1 MYLWRKTAGLRWL
14 SAREE
19 RLQACARGALA
30 TIARPGRKRVQIEMA
45 CTTRNESRKL
55 VQEFGGHAK
64 KLRRDWLKRFAHE
77 QKPKPL
83 RIGKR
88 LMVVRSPT
96 KREAG
101 SFPHSLIVPAGAAF
115 GTGEHATTAMSL
127 RLLEEVTR
135 GTEPRFVVDLGTGS
149 GILAL
154 AAKCFGARRVVG
166 IDVDPTAISTAKA
179 SAHLNKIDNIDFQLG
194 DVRRWKPAGAIEIVT
209 ANLSNKLLIQILP
222 KLKRSNWLMLSG
234 VLRAQEKEFLRALR
248 RYKIEIVKV
257 RRRGKWIAV
266 LARSSACVPTR
277 RGGPEARA
285 TFDLT
290 RRTADS

>member
-1 MYLWRKTAGLRWL
+1 MYLWRKTVGPRWL

-19 RLQACARGALA
+19 RLQARACGTLA
-30 TIARPGRKRVQIEMA
+30 TIARPERRRVQIEIA
-45 CTTRNESRKL
+45 CTSRNESRKL
-55 VQEFGGHAK
+55 VQEFGGRAK
-64 KLRRDWLKRFAHE
+64 KLQRDWPQRFAHE
-77 QKPKPL
+77 EKPKPL

-88 LMVVRSPT
+88 LVVVRSPT
-96 KREAG
+96 KQEAG
-101 SFPHSLIVPAGAAF
+101 SFPHRLIVPAGAAF

-179 SAHLNKIDNIDFQLG
+179 GAHLNKIDNIDFQLG
-194 DVRRWKPAGAIEIVT
+194 DVRRWKPAGAIEVVT
-209 ANLSNKLLIQILP
+209 ANLSSELLIAILP

-248 RYKIEIVKV
+248 RHKIDIVEV

-266 LARSSACVPTR
+266 LARSSTRVPSR
-277 RGGPEARA
+277 RGRPEARA
-285 TFDLT
+285 TLNLT

>member
-1 MYLWRKTAGLRWL
+1 MYLWRKTAGPCWLR
-14 SAREE
+14 AREE
-19 RLQACARGALA
+19 RLQARARGALA
-30 TIARPGRKRVQIEMA
+30 IIARPGRRRVQIEIA
-45 CTTRNESRKL
+45 CTSRNESRKL
-55 VQEFGGHAK
+55 VQEFGGSAK
-64 KLRRDWLKRFAHE
+64 KLRRDWLKRFAHKE
-77 QKPKPL
+77 KPKPL

-101 SFPHSLIVPAGAAF
+101 RSPHSLIVPAGAAF

-135 GTEPRFVVDLGTGS
+135 GTEPKFVVDLGTGS

-209 ANLSNKLLIQILP
+209 ANLSSELLIEILP

-234 VLRAQEKEFLRALR
+234 VLRAQEKEFVRALR
-248 RYKIEIVKV
+248 RHKIEIVEV

-266 LARSSACVPTR
+266 LAKSSVSVPPR

-285 TFDLT
+285 TLDLT

>member
-1 MYLWRKTAGLRWL
+1 MYLWRKTAGPCWL
-14 SAREE
+14 SVHEE
-19 RLQACARGALA
+19 RLQASARGALA
-30 TIARPGRKRVQIEMA
+30 IIARPGRKHVQIEIA
-45 CTTRNESRKL
+45 CTSRNESRKL
-55 VQEFGGHAK
+55 VQEFGGRAK
-64 KLRRDWLKRFAHE
+64 KLRRDWLQRFAHE
-77 QKPKPL
+77 EKPKPL

-88 LMVVRSPT
+88 LVVVRSPT
-96 KREAG
+96 KWKAG

-135 GTEPRFVVDLGTGS
+135 GTEPKFVVDLGTGS

-166 IDVDPTAISTAKA
+166 TDIDPTAISTAKA

-194 DVRRWKPAGAIEIVT
+194 DVRRWKSAGTIEIVT
-209 ANLSNKLLIQILP
+209 ANLSSALLIEILP

-234 VLRAQEKEFLRALR
+234 VLRAKEKEFVRALR
-248 RYKIEIVKV
+248 HQKIEIVEV

-266 LARSSACVPTR
+266 LAKSSARVPPR
-277 RGGPEARA
+277 RGGQEARA
-285 TFDLT
+285 TLNLT